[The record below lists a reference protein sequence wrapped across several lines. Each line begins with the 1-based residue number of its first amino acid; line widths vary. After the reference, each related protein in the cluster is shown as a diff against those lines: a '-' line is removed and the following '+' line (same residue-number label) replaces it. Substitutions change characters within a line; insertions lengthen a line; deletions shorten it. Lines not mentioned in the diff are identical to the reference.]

1 MEQTHAHHGAVKRS
15 RANIN
20 PQRHAALNLLPPA
33 RTYTAT
39 HRPCK
44 GHFTFKSRHDAGGPY
59 SRGKSLTRVWA
70 SQLGFD
76 ELKEEENSQS
86 WEGLKGHLKIVG

>member
-1 MEQTHAHHGAVKRS
+1 M
-15 RANIN
+15 
-20 PQRHAALNLLPPA
+20 LLSTCFLQLGP
-33 RTYTAT
+33 TYTAT

-44 GHFTFKSRHDAGGPY
+44 RHFTFKSHHDAGGPY

-86 WEGLKGHLKIVG
+86 WVGLKGYLKIVG